1 MTLLLQVLHP
11 FVPQPTIPHAS
22 TQRRQIL
29 STVGVVFVTF
39 LLRAVFAVMFAAADS
54 LQNDDGYDS
63 TTCLTG
69 NRQFDLCD
77 RTCYNSWTS
86 MQVKDAQKNK
96 LCRAPAL
103 SLALSMTLRVQAWLE
118 FTPEFNLLV
127 VLMCVCSIAN
137 RLPP

>member
-54 LQNDDGYDS
+54 LQNDDGYDT
-63 TTCLTG
+63 TTCETSNL
-69 NRQFDLCD
+69 QFDLCD

-86 MQVKDAQKNK
+86 MQVKDAQKTFMQSAC
-96 LCRAPAL
+96 LVARAVDDAARAGVAGVHPRIQSDRCAHVR
-103 SLALSMTLRVQAWLE
+103 A
-118 FTPEFNLLV
+118 
-127 VLMCVCSIAN
+127 CSIAN